1 MLFLFTTYMKTHLK
15 RFSAYY
21 LIGIGVLLM
30 ALSPYV
36 RGRFDLS
43 EDGKYTLSESSEII
57 LNSIDAPLLVQVYL
71 GGDDLPG
78 GFKRLQKETLDLLAD
93 MQSSASAK
101 MEVQVIDVYDEYP
114 TEEARASLTQQLDSL
129 GIPPTNLVHQENGKQ
144 VQQLV
149 FPGLVISKGALKT
162 GVLLLKGNKLAG
174 PEEIINQSVEGL
186 EYEIV
191 QGIQTLLPQ
200 ERKKIGFFVEY
211 SSTPAIA
218 QIDLVNSLK
227 RKYDLF
233 PVDLAASPTLD
244 GLDAICVLNPT
255 REFSESDAYKI
266 DQFIVKG
273 GKALFLV
280 DGVKIDTLENQGL
293 AISPRKTGLE
303 NILFHYGLRI
313 NANLVKDAQLSGMIP
328 LKVGNMG
335 NKPNIQLMPWP
346 SFPLLNGN
354 PKNLITKN
362 LDAVYGRFV
371 STIDTISGVA
381 LRKTPLLRTSQ
392 YTQVAKAPSLLSFSS
407 AGKDFDPAAYNAG
420 VQTAAYLVEGK
431 FESAYNNLTQDT
443 NFVASSDKESAILV
457 VGDGDVALNGVDYQS
472 QQALPLGFD
481 PFMKNTFANKDFLL
495 NAFTYLIE
503 ENSPLLARSKSI
515 QLRPL
520 DKAKIQADG
529 TFYQVINIAVPLLFA
544 TLLSLGVVFYR
555 KRKYNR

>member
-1 MLFLFTTYMKTHLK
+1 MIKHWK
-15 RFSAYY
+15 RFSAFY
-21 LIGIGVLLM
+21 LIGIGVLLI
-30 ALSPYV
+30 AISPFV

-43 EDGKYTLSESSEII
+43 EDGKYTLSESSEVI
-57 LNSIDAPLLVQVYL
+57 LESIDAPLLVQVYL

-78 GFKRLQKETLDLLAD
+78 GFKRLKKETLDLLAD
-93 MQSSASAK
+93 MKSVSSTNI
-101 MEVQVIDVYDEYP
+101 EIELIDVYDEYP
-114 TEEARASLTQQLDSL
+114 TEEARATLTRQLDSL
-129 GIPPTNLVHQENGKQ
+129 GIPPTNLVHKDNGKQ
-144 VQQLV
+144 VQQLI

-162 GVLLLKGNKLAG
+162 GVLLLKGNKLAS
-174 PEEIINQSVEGL
+174 PEEIINQSIEGL
-186 EYEIV
+186 EFEIV
-191 QGIQTLLPQ
+191 QAIQQLLPQ

-211 SSTPAIA
+211 STTPAIA
-218 QIDLVNSLK
+218 QMDLVNSLK

-244 GLDAICVLNPT
+244 GLDAICVLQPT

-303 NILFHYGLRI
+303 NILFHYGLRL
-313 NANLVKDAQLSGMIP
+313 NANLVKDAQNSGMIP

-335 NKPNIQLMPWP
+335 NKSNIQLMPWP
-346 SFPLLNGN
+346 AFPLLNGN
-354 PKNLITKN
+354 PTFLITKN
-362 LDAVYGRFV
+362 LDAIYGRFV
-371 STIDTISGVA
+371 SSIDTISGA
-381 LRKTPLLRTSQ
+381 ATRKTPLLRTSQ

-431 FESAYNNLTQDT
+431 FESAFQHLTQDT
-443 NFVASSDKESAILV
+443 SFVASGSTESAIIV
-457 VGDGDVALNGVDYQS
+457 VGDGDIALNGVDYTS
-472 QQALPLGFD
+472 QQSLPLGFD

-495 NAFTYLIE
+495 NAFAYLIDD
-503 ENSPLLARSKSI
+503 NSPLLARSKSI
-515 QLRPL
+515 TLRPL

>member
-1 MLFLFTTYMKTHLK
+1 MIKHWK
-15 RFSAYY
+15 RFSTFY
-21 LIGIGVLLM
+21 LIGIGVLLI
-30 ALSPYV
+30 AISPFV

-43 EDGKYTLSESSEII
+43 EDGKYTLSESSEVI
-57 LNSIDAPLLVQVYL
+57 LESIDTPLLVQVYL

-93 MQSSASAK
+93 MKSVSSANI
-101 MEVQVIDVYDEYP
+101 EIQVIDVYDEYP
-114 TEEARASLTQQLDSL
+114 TEEARATLTRQLDSL
-129 GIPPTNLVHQENGKQ
+129 GIPPTNLVHKDNGKQ
-144 VQQLV
+144 VQQLI

-162 GVLLLKGNKLAG
+162 GVLLLKGNKLAS
-174 PEEIINQSVEGL
+174 PEEIINQSIEGL
-186 EYEIV
+186 EFEIV
-191 QGIQTLLPQ
+191 QAIQQLLPQ

-211 SSTPAIA
+211 SATPAIA
-218 QIDLVNSLK
+218 QMDLVNSLK

-244 GLDAICVLNPT
+244 GLDAICVLQPT

-303 NILFHYGLRI
+303 NILFHYGLRL
-313 NANLVKDAQLSGMIP
+313 NANLVKDAQNSGMIP

-335 NKPNIQLMPWP
+335 NKSNIQLMPWP
-346 SFPLLNGN
+346 AFPLLNGN
-354 PKNLITKN
+354 PTFLITKN
-362 LDAVYGRFV
+362 LDAIYGRFV
-371 STIDTISGVA
+371 SSIDTISGAA
-381 LRKTPLLRTSQ
+381 LHKTPLLRSSQ

-431 FESAYNNLTQDT
+431 FESAFQHLTQDT
-443 NFVASSDKESAILV
+443 SFVASGSTESAIIV
-457 VGDGDVALNGVDYQS
+457 VGDGDIALNGVDYPS
-472 QQALPLGFD
+472 QQSLPLGFD

-495 NAFTYLIE
+495 NAFAYLIDD
-503 ENSPLLARSKSI
+503 NSPLLARSKSI
-515 QLRPL
+515 TLRPL

>member
-1 MLFLFTTYMKTHLK
+1 MIKHWK
-15 RFSAYY
+15 RFSTFY
-21 LIGIGVLLM
+21 LIGIGVLLI
-30 ALSPYV
+30 AISPFV

-43 EDGKYTLSESSEII
+43 EDGKYTLSESSEVI
-57 LNSIDAPLLVQVYL
+57 LKSIDAPLLVQVYL

-78 GFKRLQKETLDLLAD
+78 GFKRLKKETLDLLAD
-93 MQSSASAK
+93 MKSVSSTNI
-101 MEVQVIDVYDEYP
+101 EIQVIDVYDEYP
-114 TEEARASLTQQLDSL
+114 TEEVRATLTRQLDSL
-129 GIPPTNLVHQENGKQ
+129 GIPPTNLVHKDNGKQ
-144 VQQLV
+144 VQQLI

-162 GVLLLKGNKLAG
+162 GVLLLKGNKLAS
-174 PEEIINQSVEGL
+174 PEEIINQSIEGL
-186 EYEIV
+186 EFEIV
-191 QGIQTLLPQ
+191 QAIQQLLPQ

-211 SSTPAIA
+211 SATPAIA
-218 QIDLVNSLK
+218 QMDLVNSLK

-244 GLDAICVLNPT
+244 GLDAICVLQPT

-303 NILFHYGLRI
+303 NILFHYGLRL
-313 NANLVKDAQLSGMIP
+313 NANLVKDAQNSGMIP

-335 NKPNIQLMPWP
+335 NKSNIQLMPWP
-346 SFPLLNGN
+346 AFPLLNGN
-354 PKNLITKN
+354 PTFLITKN
-362 LDAVYGRFV
+362 LDAIYGRFV
-371 STIDTISGVA
+371 SSIDTISGAA
-381 LRKTPLLRTSQ
+381 LHKTPLLRSSQ

-431 FESAYNNLTQDT
+431 FESAFQHLTQDT
-443 NFVASSDKESAILV
+443 SFVASGSTESAIIV
-457 VGDGDVALNGVDYQS
+457 VGDGDIALNGVDYPS
-472 QQALPLGFD
+472 QQSLPLGFD

-495 NAFTYLIE
+495 NAFAYLIDD
-503 ENSPLLARSKSI
+503 NSPLLARSKSI
-515 QLRPL
+515 TLRPL

-544 TLLSLGVVFYR
+544 TLLSLAVVFYR
-555 KRKYNR
+555 KRKFNRKYKR

>member
-1 MLFLFTTYMKTHLK
+1 
-15 RFSAYY
+15 
-21 LIGIGVLLM
+21 
-30 ALSPYV
+30 V
-36 RGRFDLS
+36 R
-43 EDGKYTLSESSEII
+43 
-57 LNSIDAPLLVQVYL
+57 
-71 GGDDLPG
+71 
-78 GFKRLQKETLDLLAD
+78 
-93 MQSSASAK
+93 
-101 MEVQVIDVYDEYP
+101 VIDVYDAYP
-114 TEEARASLTQQLDSL
+114 TEESRAALTRQLDSL
-129 GIPPTNLVHQENGKQ
+129 GIPPTNLVHKDNGKQ
-144 VQQLV
+144 VQELV
-149 FPGLVISKGALKT
+149 FPGLVLTKGALKT
-162 GVLLLKGNKLAG
+162 GVLLLKGNKLAS

-186 EYEIV
+186 EFEIV
-191 QGIQTLLPQ
+191 QAIQTLLPQ

-218 QIDLVNSLK
+218 QIDLINSLK

-244 GLDAICVLNPT
+244 GLDAICVLQPT
-255 REFSESDAYKI
+255 KTFSESDAYKI

-280 DGVKIDTLENQGL
+280 DGVKIDTLETQGL
-293 AISPRKTGLE
+293 AISAPKTGLE

-328 LKVGNMG
+328 LKVGNLG
-335 NKPNIQLMPWP
+335 NQANIQLMPWP
-346 SFPLLNGN
+346 AFPLLNGN
-354 PKNLITKN
+354 PTNLITKN
-362 LDAVYGRFV
+362 LDAIYGRFV
-371 STIDTISGVA
+371 SSIDTISGVR
-381 LRKTPLLRTSQ
+381 LRKTPLLRTSP

-407 AGKDFDPAAYNAG
+407 AGKDFDPEAYKAG
-420 VQTAAYLVEGK
+420 VQTAAYLVEGT
-431 FESAYNNLTQDT
+431 FETAFPYVTEDT
-443 NFVASSDKESAILV
+443 NYVAKGTAESAIIV
-457 VGDGDVALNGVDYQS
+457 VSDGDVAVNGVDYKL
-472 QQALPLGFD
+472 QQAMPLGFD

-495 NAFTYLIE
+495 NSFSYLLD

>member
-1 MLFLFTTYMKTHLK
+1 MIKHWK
-15 RFSAYY
+15 RFSTFY
-21 LIGIGVLLM
+21 LIGIGVLLI
-30 ALSPYV
+30 AISPFV

-43 EDGKYTLSESSEII
+43 EDGKYTLSESSEVI
-57 LNSIDAPLLVQVYL
+57 LESIDTPLLVQVYL

-78 GFKRLQKETLDLLAD
+78 GFKRLKKETLDLLAD
-93 MQSSASAK
+93 MKSVSSTNIEI
-101 MEVQVIDVYDEYP
+101 EVTDVYDEYP
-114 TEEARASLTQQLDSL
+114 TEEARATLTRQLDSL
-129 GIPPTNLVHQENGKQ
+129 GIPPTNLVHKDNGKQ
-144 VQQLV
+144 VQQLI

-162 GVLLLKGNKLAG
+162 GVLLLKGNKLAS
-174 PEEIINQSVEGL
+174 PEEIINQSIEGL
-186 EYEIV
+186 EFEIV
-191 QGIQTLLPQ
+191 QGIQQLLPQ

-211 SSTPAIA
+211 SATPAIA
-218 QIDLVNSLK
+218 QMDLVNSLK

-244 GLDAICVLNPT
+244 GLDAICVLQPT

-280 DGVKIDTLENQGL
+280 EGVKIDTLENQGL

-303 NILFHYGLRI
+303 NILFHYGLRL
-313 NANLVKDAQLSGMIP
+313 NANLVKDAQNSVMIP

-335 NKPNIQLMPWP
+335 NKSNIQLMPWP
-346 SFPLLNGN
+346 AFPLLNGN
-354 PKNLITKN
+354 PTFLITKN
-362 LDAVYGRFV
+362 LDAIYGRFV
-371 STIDTISGVA
+371 SSIDTISGA
-381 LRKTPLLRTSQ
+381 ATRKTPLLRTSQ

-431 FESAYNNLTQDT
+431 FESAFQHLTQDT
-443 NFVASSDKESAILV
+443 SFVASGSTESAIIV
-457 VGDGDVALNGVDYQS
+457 VGDGDIALNGVDYPS
-472 QQALPLGFD
+472 QQSLPLGFD

-495 NAFTYLIE
+495 NAFAYLIDD
-503 ENSPLLARSKSI
+503 NSPLLARSKSI
-515 QLRPL
+515 TLRPL

>member
-1 MLFLFTTYMKTHLK
+1 
-15 RFSAYY
+15 
-21 LIGIGVLLM
+21 
-30 ALSPYV
+30 
-36 RGRFDLS
+36 
-43 EDGKYTLSESSEII
+43 
-57 LNSIDAPLLVQVYL
+57 
-71 GGDDLPG
+71 
-78 GFKRLQKETLDLLAD
+78 
-93 MQSSASAK
+93 
-101 MEVQVIDVYDEYP
+101 VQVIDVYDEYP
-114 TEEARASLTQQLDSL
+114 TDEARAALTRELDSL
-129 GIPPTNLVHQENGKQ
+129 GIPPTNLVHKDNGKQ

-162 GVLLLKGNKLAG
+162 GVLLLKGNKLAS
-174 PEEIINQSVEGL
+174 PEEIINQSIEGL
-186 EYEIV
+186 EFEIV
-191 QGIQTLLPQ
+191 QAIQTLLPQ

-244 GLDAICVLNPT
+244 GLDAICVLQPT

-273 GKALFLV
+273 GKAVFLV
-280 DGVKIDTLENQGL
+280 DGVKIDTLESQGL

-346 SFPLLNGN
+346 AFPLLNGN
-354 PKNLITKN
+354 PSFLITKN
-362 LDAVYGRFV
+362 LDAIYGRFV
-371 STIDTISGVA
+371 STLDTISGVP
-381 LRKTPLLRTSQ
+381 LRKTALLRTSQ
-392 YTQVAKAPSLLSFSS
+392 YTQLSKAPSLISFSS

-420 VQTAAYLVEGK
+420 MQTTAYLVEGT
-431 FESAYNNLTQDT
+431 FESAFQHLTQDT
-443 NFVASSDKESAILV
+443 SFVAKGKKESAIVV
-457 VGDGDVALNGVDYQS
+457 VGDGDVAVNGVDYQT

-495 NAFTYLIE
+495 NTFSYLIDD
-503 ENSPLLARSKSI
+503 NSPLLARSKSI

>member
-1 MLFLFTTYMKTHLK
+1 MIKHWK
-15 RFSAYY
+15 RFSTFY
-21 LIGIGVLLM
+21 LIGIGVLLI
-30 ALSPYV
+30 AISPFV

-43 EDGKYTLSESSEII
+43 EDGKYTLSESSEVI
-57 LNSIDAPLLVQVYL
+57 LESIDAPLLVQVYL

-78 GFKRLQKETLDLLAD
+78 GFKRLKKETLDLLAD
-93 MQSSASAK
+93 MKSVSSTNI
-101 MEVQVIDVYDEYP
+101 EIEVIDVYDEYP
-114 TEEARASLTQQLDSL
+114 TEEARATLTRQLDSL
-129 GIPPTNLVHQENGKQ
+129 GIPPTNLVHKDNGKQ
-144 VQQLV
+144 VQQLI

-162 GVLLLKGNKLAG
+162 GVLLLKGNKLAS
-174 PEEIINQSVEGL
+174 PEEIINQSIEGL
-186 EYEIV
+186 EFEIV
-191 QGIQTLLPQ
+191 QAIQQLLPQ

-211 SSTPAIA
+211 SATPAIA
-218 QIDLVNSLK
+218 QMDLVNSLK

-244 GLDAICVLNPT
+244 GLDAICVLQPT

-303 NILFHYGLRI
+303 NILFHYGLRL
-313 NANLVKDAQLSGMIP
+313 NANLVKDAQNSGMIP

-335 NKPNIQLMPWP
+335 NKSNIQLMPWP
-346 SFPLLNGN
+346 AFPLLNGN
-354 PKNLITKN
+354 PTFLITKN
-362 LDAVYGRFV
+362 LDAIYGRFV
-371 STIDTISGVA
+371 SSIDTISGAA
-381 LRKTPLLRTSQ
+381 LHKTPLLRSSQ

-431 FESAYNNLTQDT
+431 FESAFQHLTQDT
-443 NFVASSDKESAILV
+443 SFVASGSTESAIIV
-457 VGDGDVALNGVDYQS
+457 VGDGDIALNGVDYPS
-472 QQALPLGFD
+472 QQSLPLGFD

-495 NAFTYLIE
+495 NAFAYLIDD
-503 ENSPLLARSKSI
+503 NSPLLARSKSI
-515 QLRPL
+515 TLRPL

>member
-1 MLFLFTTYMKTHLK
+1 MKTHWE

-21 LIGIGVLLM
+21 LIGIGILLI
-30 ALSPYV
+30 AVSPFV

-43 EDGKYTLSESSEII
+43 EDGKYTMSESSEVI
-57 LNSIDAPLLVQVYL
+57 LNSIDSPLLIQLYL

-93 MQSSASAK
+93 IKSVSAANID
-101 MEVQVIDVYDEYP
+101 VQVIDVYDEYP
-114 TEEARASLTQQLDSL
+114 TDEARAALTRELDSL
-129 GIPPTNLVHQENGKQ
+129 GIPPTNLVHKDNGKQ

-162 GVLLLKGNKLAG
+162 GVLLLKGNKLAS
-174 PEEIINQSVEGL
+174 PEEIINQSIEGL
-186 EYEIV
+186 EFEIV
-191 QGIQTLLPQ
+191 QAIQTLLPQ
-200 ERKKIGFFVEY
+200 DRKKIGFFVEY

-244 GLDAICVLNPT
+244 GLDAICVLQPT

-273 GKALFLV
+273 GKAVFLV
-280 DGVKIDTLENQGL
+280 DGVKIDTLESQGL

-346 SFPLLNGN
+346 AFPLLNGN
-354 PKNLITKN
+354 PSFLITKN

-371 STIDTISGVA
+371 STLDTISGVP
-381 LRKTPLLRTSQ
+381 LRKTALLRTSQ
-392 YTQVAKAPSLLSFSS
+392 YTQLSKAPALLSFSS
-407 AGKDFDPAAYNAG
+407 PGKDFDPAAYNAG
-420 VQTAAYLVEGK
+420 MQTTAYLVEGK
-431 FESAYNNLTQDT
+431 FTSAFTHIREDS
-443 NFVASSDKESAILV
+443 NFVASSSNESAIVV
-457 VGDGDVALNGVDYQS
+457 VGDGDVAVNGLDYQT

-495 NAFTYLIE
+495 NTFSYLIDDH
-503 ENSPLLARSKSI
+503 SPLLARSKSI

-520 DKAKIQADG
+520 DKAKIQANG
-529 TFYQVINIAVPLLFA
+529 TFFQVINIAVPLLFA
-544 TLLSLGVVFYR
+544 TLLSLAVVFYR

>member
-1 MLFLFTTYMKTHLK
+1 MIKHWK
-15 RFSAYY
+15 RFSAFY
-21 LIGIGVLLM
+21 LIGIGVLLI
-30 ALSPYV
+30 AISPFV

-43 EDGKYTLSESSEII
+43 EDGKYTLSESSEVI
-57 LNSIDAPLLVQVYL
+57 LESIDTPLLVQVYL

-78 GFKRLQKETLDLLAD
+78 GFKRLKKETLDLLAD
-93 MQSSASAK
+93 MKSVSSTNIEI
-101 MEVQVIDVYDEYP
+101 EVTDVYDEYP
-114 TEEARASLTQQLDSL
+114 TEEARATLTRQLDSL
-129 GIPPTNLVHQENGKQ
+129 GIPPTNLVHKDNGKQ
-144 VQQLV
+144 VQQLI

-162 GVLLLKGNKLAG
+162 GVLLLKGNKLAS
-174 PEEIINQSVEGL
+174 PEEIINQSIEGL
-186 EYEIV
+186 EFEIV
-191 QGIQTLLPQ
+191 QAIQQLLPQ

-211 SSTPAIA
+211 SATPAIA
-218 QIDLVNSLK
+218 QMDLVNSLK

-244 GLDAICVLNPT
+244 GLDAICVLQPT

-303 NILFHYGLRI
+303 NILFHYGLRL
-313 NANLVKDAQLSGMIP
+313 NANLVKDAQNSGMIP

-335 NKPNIQLMPWP
+335 NKSNIQLMPWP
-346 SFPLLNGN
+346 AFPLLNGN
-354 PKNLITKN
+354 PTFLITKN
-362 LDAVYGRFV
+362 LDAIYGRFV
-371 STIDTISGVA
+371 SSIDTISGA
-381 LRKTPLLRTSQ
+381 ATRKTPLLRTSQ

-431 FESAYNNLTQDT
+431 FESAFQHLTQDT
-443 NFVASSDKESAILV
+443 SFVASGSTESAIIV
-457 VGDGDVALNGVDYQS
+457 VGDGDIALNGVDYPS
-472 QQALPLGFD
+472 QQSLPLGFD

-495 NAFTYLIE
+495 NAFAYLIDD
-503 ENSPLLARSKSI
+503 NSPLLARSKSI
-515 QLRPL
+515 TLRPL

-529 TFYQVINIAVPLLFA
+529 TFYQVINIAVPLLLA

>member
-1 MLFLFTTYMKTHLK
+1 MIKHWK
-15 RFSAYY
+15 RFSAFY
-21 LIGIGVLLM
+21 LIGIGVLLI
-30 ALSPYV
+30 AISPFV

-43 EDGKYTLSESSEII
+43 EDGKYTLSESSEVI
-57 LNSIDAPLLVQVYL
+57 LKSIDAPLLVQVYL

-78 GFKRLQKETLDLLAD
+78 GFKRLKKETLDLLAD
-93 MQSSASAK
+93 MKSVSSTNI
-101 MEVQVIDVYDEYP
+101 EIQVIDVYDEYP
-114 TEEARASLTQQLDSL
+114 TEEARATLTRQLDSL
-129 GIPPTNLVHQENGKQ
+129 GIPPTNLVHKDNGKQ
-144 VQQLV
+144 VQQLI

-162 GVLLLKGNKLAG
+162 GVLLLKGNKLAS
-174 PEEIINQSVEGL
+174 PEEIINQSIEGL
-186 EYEIV
+186 EFEIV
-191 QGIQTLLPQ
+191 QAIQQLLPQ

-211 SSTPAIA
+211 SATPAIA
-218 QIDLVNSLK
+218 QMDLVNSLK

-244 GLDAICVLNPT
+244 GLDAICVLQPT

-303 NILFHYGLRI
+303 NILFHYGLRL
-313 NANLVKDAQLSGMIP
+313 NANLVKDAQNSGMIP

-335 NKPNIQLMPWP
+335 NKSNIQLMPWP
-346 SFPLLNGN
+346 AFPLLNGN
-354 PKNLITKN
+354 PTFLITKN
-362 LDAVYGRFV
+362 LDAIYGRFV
-371 STIDTISGVA
+371 SSIDTISGAA
-381 LRKTPLLRTSQ
+381 LHKTPLLRSSQ

-431 FESAYNNLTQDT
+431 FESAFQHLTQDT
-443 NFVASSDKESAILV
+443 SFVASGSTESAIIV
-457 VGDGDVALNGVDYQS
+457 VGDGDIALNGVDYPS
-472 QQALPLGFD
+472 QQSLPLGFD

-495 NAFTYLIE
+495 NAFAYLIDD
-503 ENSPLLARSKSI
+503 NSPLLARSKSI
-515 QLRPL
+515 TLRPL

>member
-1 MLFLFTTYMKTHLK
+1 MLFLFNRIMKHWK

-21 LIGIGVLLM
+21 FIGIGLVLI
-30 ALSPYV
+30 AISPYV

-43 EDGKYTLSESSEII
+43 EDGKYTLSESSELI
-57 LNSIDAPLLVQVYL
+57 LNSIDAPITVDVYL

-78 GFKRLQKETLDLLAD
+78 GFKRLKKETLDLLAD
-93 MQSSASAK
+93 MEMQSGRQL
-101 MEVQVIDVYDEYP
+101 EVRVIDVYDAYP
-114 TEEARASLTQQLDSL
+114 TEESRAALTRQLDSL
-129 GIPPTNLVHQENGKQ
+129 GIPPTNLVHKDNGKQ
-144 VQQLV
+144 VQELV
-149 FPGLVISKGALKT
+149 FPGLVLTKGALKT
-162 GVLLLKGNKLAG
+162 GVLLLKGNKLAS

-186 EYEIV
+186 EFEIV
-191 QGIQTLLPQ
+191 QAIQTLLPQ

-218 QIDLVNSLK
+218 QIDLINSLK

-244 GLDAICVLNPT
+244 GLDAICVLQPT
-255 REFSESDAYKI
+255 KTFSESDAYKI

-280 DGVKIDTLENQGL
+280 DGVKIDTLETQGL
-293 AISPRKTGLE
+293 AISAPKTGLE

-328 LKVGNMG
+328 LKVGNLG
-335 NKPNIQLMPWP
+335 NQANIQLMPWP
-346 SFPLLNGN
+346 AFPLLNGN
-354 PKNLITKN
+354 PTNLITKN
-362 LDAVYGRFV
+362 LDAIYGRFV
-371 STIDTISGVA
+371 SSIDTISGVR
-381 LRKTPLLRTSQ
+381 LRKTPLLRTSP

-407 AGKDFDPAAYNAG
+407 AGKDFDPEAYKAG
-420 VQTAAYLVEGK
+420 VQTAAYLVEGT
-431 FESAYNNLTQDT
+431 FETAFPYVTEDT
-443 NFVASSDKESAILV
+443 NFVAKGTAESAIIV
-457 VGDGDVALNGVDYQS
+457 VSDGDVAVNGVDYKL
-472 QQALPLGFD
+472 QQAMPLGFD

-495 NAFTYLIE
+495 NSFSYLLD

-544 TLLSLGVVFYR
+544 TLISLAVVFYR
-555 KRKYNR
+555 KRKFNR

>member
-1 MLFLFTTYMKTHLK
+1 MIKHWK
-15 RFSAYY
+15 RFSAFY
-21 LIGIGVLLM
+21 LIGIGVLLI
-30 ALSPYV
+30 AISPFV

-43 EDGKYTLSESSEII
+43 EDGKYTLSESSEVI
-57 LNSIDAPLLVQVYL
+57 LESIDAPVLVQVYL

-78 GFKRLQKETLDLLAD
+78 GFKRLKKETLDLLAD
-93 MQSSASAK
+93 MKSVSSANI
-101 MEVQVIDVYDEYP
+101 EIEVIDVYDEYP
-114 TEEARASLTQQLDSL
+114 TEEARANLTRQLDSL
-129 GIPPTNLVHQENGKQ
+129 GIPPTNLVHKDNGKQ
-144 VQQLV
+144 VQQLI

-162 GVLLLKGNKLAG
+162 GVLLLKGNKLAS
-174 PEEIINQSVEGL
+174 PEEIINQSIEGL
-186 EYEIV
+186 EFEIV
-191 QGIQTLLPQ
+191 QAIQQLLPQ

-211 SSTPAIA
+211 SATPAIA
-218 QIDLVNSLK
+218 QMDLVNSLK

-244 GLDAICVLNPT
+244 GLDAICVLQPT

-303 NILFHYGLRI
+303 NILFHYGLRL
-313 NANLVKDAQLSGMIP
+313 NANLVKDAQNSGMIP

-335 NKPNIQLMPWP
+335 NKSNIQLMPWP
-346 SFPLLNGN
+346 AFPLLNGN
-354 PKNLITKN
+354 PTFLITKN
-362 LDAVYGRFV
+362 LDAIYGRFV
-371 STIDTISGVA
+371 SSIDTISGAA
-381 LRKTPLLRTSQ
+381 LHKTPLLRTSQ

-407 AGKDFDPAAYNAG
+407 AGKDFDPAAYTAG

-431 FESAYNNLTQDT
+431 FESAFQHLTQDT
-443 NFVASSDKESAILV
+443 SFVASGSTESAIIV
-457 VGDGDVALNGVDYQS
+457 VGDGDIALNGVDYPS
-472 QQALPLGFD
+472 QQSLPLGFD

-495 NAFTYLIE
+495 NAFAYLIDD
-503 ENSPLLARSKSI
+503 NSPLLARSKSI
-515 QLRPL
+515 TLRPL

>member
-1 MLFLFTTYMKTHLK
+1 MIKHWK
-15 RFSAYY
+15 RFSTFY
-21 LIGIGVLLM
+21 LIGIGVLLI
-30 ALSPYV
+30 AISPFV

-43 EDGKYTLSESSEII
+43 EDGKYTLSESSEVI
-57 LNSIDAPLLVQVYL
+57 LESIDAPLLVQVYL

-78 GFKRLQKETLDLLAD
+78 GFKRLKKETLDLLAD
-93 MQSSASAK
+93 MKSVSSTNI
-101 MEVQVIDVYDEYP
+101 EIEVIDVYDEYP
-114 TEEARASLTQQLDSL
+114 TEEARATLTRQLDSL
-129 GIPPTNLVHQENGKQ
+129 GIPPTNLVHKDNGKQ
-144 VQQLV
+144 VQQLI

-162 GVLLLKGNKLAG
+162 GVLLLRGNKLAS
-174 PEEIINQSVEGL
+174 PEEIINQSIEGL
-186 EYEIV
+186 EFEIV
-191 QGIQTLLPQ
+191 QAIQQLLPQ

-211 SSTPAIA
+211 SATPAIA
-218 QIDLVNSLK
+218 QMDLVNSLK

-244 GLDAICVLNPT
+244 GLDAICVLQPT

-303 NILFHYGLRI
+303 NILFHYGLRL
-313 NANLVKDAQLSGMIP
+313 NANLVKDAQNSGMIP

-346 SFPLLNGN
+346 AFPLLNGN
-354 PKNLITKN
+354 PTFLITKN
-362 LDAVYGRFV
+362 LDAIYGRFV
-371 STIDTISGVA
+371 SSIDTISGAA
-381 LRKTPLLRTSQ
+381 LHKTPLLRSSQ

-431 FESAYNNLTQDT
+431 FESAFQHLTQDT
-443 NFVASSDKESAILV
+443 SFVASGSTESAIIV
-457 VGDGDVALNGVDYQS
+457 VGDGDIALNGVDYPS
-472 QQALPLGFD
+472 QQSLPLGFD

-495 NAFTYLIE
+495 NAFAYLIDD
-503 ENSPLLARSKSI
+503 NSPLLARSKSI
-515 QLRPL
+515 TLRPL

>member
-1 MLFLFTTYMKTHLK
+1 MIKHWK
-15 RFSAYY
+15 RFSTFY
-21 LIGIGVLLM
+21 LIGIGVLLI
-30 ALSPYV
+30 AISPFV

-43 EDGKYTLSESSEII
+43 EDGKYTLSESSEVI
-57 LNSIDAPLLVQVYL
+57 LKSIDAPLLVQVYL

-78 GFKRLQKETLDLLAD
+78 GFKRLKKETLDLLAD
-93 MQSSASAK
+93 MKSVSSTNIEI
-101 MEVQVIDVYDEYP
+101 EVTDVYDEYP
-114 TEEARASLTQQLDSL
+114 TEEARATLTRQLDSL
-129 GIPPTNLVHQENGKQ
+129 GIPPTNLVHKDNGKQ
-144 VQQLV
+144 VQQLI

-162 GVLLLKGNKLAG
+162 GVLLLKGNKLAS
-174 PEEIINQSVEGL
+174 PEEIINQSIEGL
-186 EYEIV
+186 EFEIV
-191 QGIQTLLPQ
+191 QAIQQLLPQ

-211 SSTPAIA
+211 SATPAIA
-218 QIDLVNSLK
+218 QMDLVNSLK

-244 GLDAICVLNPT
+244 GLDAICVLQPT

-293 AISPRKTGLE
+293 TISPRKTGLE
-303 NILFHYGLRI
+303 NILFHYGLRL
-313 NANLVKDAQLSGMIP
+313 NANLVKDAQNSGMIP

-335 NKPNIQLMPWP
+335 NKSNIQLMPWP
-346 SFPLLNGN
+346 AFPLLNGN
-354 PKNLITKN
+354 PTFLITKN
-362 LDAVYGRFV
+362 LDAIYGRFV
-371 STIDTISGVA
+371 SSIDTISGAA
-381 LRKTPLLRTSQ
+381 LHKTPLLRSSQ

-431 FESAYNNLTQDT
+431 FESAFQHLTQDT
-443 NFVASSDKESAILV
+443 SFVASGSTESAIIV
-457 VGDGDVALNGVDYQS
+457 VGDGDIALNGVDYPS
-472 QQALPLGFD
+472 QQSLPLGFD

-495 NAFTYLIE
+495 NAFAYLIDD
-503 ENSPLLARSKSI
+503 NSPLLARSKSI
-515 QLRPL
+515 TLRPL

-529 TFYQVINIAVPLLFA
+529 TFYQVINIAVPLLLA

>member
-1 MLFLFTTYMKTHLK
+1 MIKQLK
-15 RFSAYY
+15 HFGAYY
-21 LIGIGVLLM
+21 LIAIGVLLI
-30 ALSPYV
+30 AISPYV

-43 EDGKYTLSESSEII
+43 EDGKYTLSESSEVI
-57 LNSIDAPLLVQVYL
+57 LESIDAPLLIQVYL

-93 MQSSASAK
+93 IKEISAAK
-101 MEVQVIDVYDEYP
+101 IDIQVIDVYDEYP
-114 TEEARASLTQQLDSL
+114 TDEARATLTRQLDSL
-129 GIPPTNLVHQENGKQ
+129 GIPPTNLVHKDNGKQ

-186 EYEIV
+186 EFEIV
-191 QGIQTLLPQ
+191 QAIQQLLPQ

-218 QIDLVNSLK
+218 QIDLINSLK
-227 RKYDLF
+227 HKYDLF

-244 GLDAICVLNPT
+244 GLDAICVLQPN

-273 GKALFLV
+273 GKALFLI

-303 NILFHYGLRI
+303 NVLFHYGIRI
-313 NANLVKDAQLSGMIP
+313 NSNLVKDAQLSGMIP

-346 SFPLLNGN
+346 AFPLLNGN
-354 PKNLITKN
+354 PNFLITKN
-362 LDAVYGRFV
+362 LDAVYGHFV
-371 STIDTISGVA
+371 STLDTISGVS

-392 YTQVAKAPSLLSFSS
+392 YTQLSKAPSLLSFSS

-420 VQTAAYLVEGK
+420 IQTVAYLVEGS
-431 FESAYNNLTQDT
+431 FETAFPYVTEDS
-443 NFVASSDKESAILV
+443 NFVAKGKTESAIMV
-457 VGDGDVALNGVDYQS
+457 VGDGDIAINGIDYQS
-472 QQALPLGFD
+472 NQALPLGFD
-481 PFMKNTFANKDFLL
+481 PFLKNTFANKDFLL
-495 NAFTYLIE
+495 NTFSYLIDD
-503 ENSPLLARSKSI
+503 NSPLLARSKSI
-515 QLRPL
+515 KLRPL

>member
-1 MLFLFTTYMKTHLK
+1 MIKHWK
-15 RFSAYY
+15 RFSTFY
-21 LIGIGVLLM
+21 LIGIGVLLI
-30 ALSPYV
+30 AISPFV

-43 EDGKYTLSESSEII
+43 EDGKYTLSESSEVI
-57 LNSIDAPLLVQVYL
+57 LKSIDAPLLVQVYL

-78 GFKRLQKETLDLLAD
+78 GFKRLKKETLDLLAD
-93 MQSSASAK
+93 MKSVSSTNI
-101 MEVQVIDVYDEYP
+101 EIEVIDVYDEYP
-114 TEEARASLTQQLDSL
+114 TEEARATLTRQLDSL
-129 GIPPTNLVHQENGKQ
+129 GIPPTNLVHKDNGKQ
-144 VQQLV
+144 VQQLI

-162 GVLLLKGNKLAG
+162 GVLLLKGNKLAS
-174 PEEIINQSVEGL
+174 PEEIINQSIEGL
-186 EYEIV
+186 EFEIV
-191 QGIQTLLPQ
+191 QGIQQLLPQ

-211 SSTPAIA
+211 SATPAIA
-218 QIDLVNSLK
+218 QMDLVNSLK

-244 GLDAICVLNPT
+244 GLDAICVLQPT

-303 NILFHYGLRI
+303 NILFHYGLRL
-313 NANLVKDAQLSGMIP
+313 NANLVKDAQNSGMIP

-335 NKPNIQLMPWP
+335 NKSNIQLMPWP
-346 SFPLLNGN
+346 AFPLLNGN
-354 PKNLITKN
+354 PTFLITKN
-362 LDAVYGRFV
+362 LDAIYGRFV
-371 STIDTISGVA
+371 SSIDTISGAA
-381 LRKTPLLRTSQ
+381 LHKTPLLRSSQ

-431 FESAYNNLTQDT
+431 FESAFQHLTQDT
-443 NFVASSDKESAILV
+443 SFVASGSTESAIIV
-457 VGDGDVALNGVDYQS
+457 VGDGDIALNGVDYPS
-472 QQALPLGFD
+472 QQSLPLGFD

-495 NAFTYLIE
+495 NAFAYLIDD
-503 ENSPLLARSKSI
+503 NSPLLARSKSI
-515 QLRPL
+515 TLRPL

>member
-1 MLFLFTTYMKTHLK
+1 MIKHWK

-21 LIGIGVLLM
+21 LIGIGVLLI
-30 ALSPYV
+30 AISPFV

-43 EDGKYTLSESSEII
+43 EDGKYTLSESSEVI
-57 LNSIDAPLLVQVYL
+57 LESIDTPLLVQVYL

-78 GFKRLQKETLDLLAD
+78 GFKRLKKETLDLLAD
-93 MQSSASAK
+93 MKSVSSTNI
-101 MEVQVIDVYDEYP
+101 EIEVIDVYDEYP
-114 TEEARASLTQQLDSL
+114 TEEARATLTRQLDSL
-129 GIPPTNLVHQENGKQ
+129 GIPPTNLVHKDNGKQ
-144 VQQLV
+144 VQQLI

-162 GVLLLKGNKLAG
+162 GVLLLKGNKLAS
-174 PEEIINQSVEGL
+174 PEEIINQSIEGL
-186 EYEIV
+186 EFEIV
-191 QGIQTLLPQ
+191 QAIQQLLPQ

-211 SSTPAIA
+211 SATPAIA
-218 QIDLVNSLK
+218 QMDLVNSLK

-244 GLDAICVLNPT
+244 GLDAICVLQPT

-303 NILFHYGLRI
+303 NILFHYGLRL
-313 NANLVKDAQLSGMIP
+313 NANLVKDAQNSGMIP

-335 NKPNIQLMPWP
+335 NKSNIQLMPWP
-346 SFPLLNGN
+346 AFPLLNGN
-354 PKNLITKN
+354 PTFLITKN
-362 LDAVYGRFV
+362 LDAIYVRFV
-371 STIDTISGVA
+371 SSIDTISGA
-381 LRKTPLLRTSQ
+381 ATRKTPLLRTSQ

-431 FESAYNNLTQDT
+431 FESAFQHLTQDT
-443 NFVASSDKESAILV
+443 SFVASGSTESAIIV
-457 VGDGDVALNGVDYQS
+457 VGDGDIALNGVDYPS
-472 QQALPLGFD
+472 QQSLPLGFD

-495 NAFTYLIE
+495 NAFAYLIDD
-503 ENSPLLARSKSI
+503 NSPLLARSKSI
-515 QLRPL
+515 TLRPL

>member
-1 MLFLFTTYMKTHLK
+1 MIKHWK
-15 RFSAYY
+15 RFSTFY
-21 LIGIGVLLM
+21 LIGIGVLLI
-30 ALSPYV
+30 AISPFV

-43 EDGKYTLSESSEII
+43 EDGKYTLSESSEVI
-57 LNSIDAPLLVQVYL
+57 LKSIDAPLLVQVYL

-78 GFKRLQKETLDLLAD
+78 GFKRLKKETLDLLAD
-93 MQSSASAK
+93 MKSVSSTNI
-101 MEVQVIDVYDEYP
+101 EIQVIDVYDEYP
-114 TEEARASLTQQLDSL
+114 TEEARATLTRQLDSL
-129 GIPPTNLVHQENGKQ
+129 GIPPTNLVHKDNGKQ
-144 VQQLV
+144 VQQLI

-162 GVLLLKGNKLAG
+162 GVLLLKGNKLAS
-174 PEEIINQSVEGL
+174 PEEIINQSIEGL
-186 EYEIV
+186 EFEIV
-191 QGIQTLLPQ
+191 QAIQQLLPQ

-211 SSTPAIA
+211 SATPAIA
-218 QIDLVNSLK
+218 QMDLVNSLK

-244 GLDAICVLNPT
+244 GLDAICVLQPT

-303 NILFHYGLRI
+303 NILFHYGLRL
-313 NANLVKDAQLSGMIP
+313 NANLVKDAQNSGMIP

-335 NKPNIQLMPWP
+335 NKSNIQLMPWP
-346 SFPLLNGN
+346 AFPLLNGN
-354 PKNLITKN
+354 PTFLITKN
-362 LDAVYGRFV
+362 LDAIYGRFV
-371 STIDTISGVA
+371 SSIDTISGAA
-381 LRKTPLLRTSQ
+381 LHKTPLLRSSQ

-431 FESAYNNLTQDT
+431 FESAFQHLTQDT
-443 NFVASSDKESAILV
+443 SFVASGSTESAIIV
-457 VGDGDVALNGVDYQS
+457 VGDGDIALNGVDYPS
-472 QQALPLGFD
+472 QQSLPLGFD

-495 NAFTYLIE
+495 NAFAYLIDD
-503 ENSPLLARSKSI
+503 NSPLLARSKSI
-515 QLRPL
+515 TLRPL

-529 TFYQVINIAVPLLFA
+529 TFYQVINIAVPLLLA

>member
-1 MLFLFTTYMKTHLK
+1 MKKHLK

-21 LIGIGVLLM
+21 LIGIGLVLM
-30 ALSPYV
+30 AISPYV

-43 EDGKYTLSESSEII
+43 EDGKFTLSESSEAI
-57 LNSIDAPLLVQVYL
+57 LQSLDAPITVQVYL

-78 GFKRLQKETLDLLAD
+78 GFKRLEKETLDLLAD
-93 MQSSASAK
+93 MQSSASEK
-101 MEVQVIDVYDEYP
+101 IDVQVIDVYETYP
-114 TEEARASLTQQLDSL
+114 TEEARAALTRQLDSL
-129 GIPPTNLVHQENGKQ
+129 GIPPTNLVHKDNGKQ
-144 VQQLV
+144 VQQLI
-149 FPGLVISKGALKT
+149 FPGLVLSKGALKT
-162 GVLLLKGNKLAG
+162 GVLLLKGNKLAS
-174 PEEIINQSVEGL
+174 PEEIINQSIEGL
-186 EYEIV
+186 EFEIV
-191 QGIQTLLPQ
+191 QAIQTLLPQ

-211 SSTPAIA
+211 SSTPAMA
-218 QIDLVNSLK
+218 QMDLINSLK

-244 GLDAICVLNPT
+244 GLDAICVLQPT
-255 REFSESDAYKI
+255 REFSEKDAYKI

-280 DGVKIDTLENQGL
+280 DGVKIDTLESQGL

-303 NILFHYGLRI
+303 NIFFQYGLRI
-313 NANLVKDAQLSGMIP
+313 NANLIKDAQLSGMIP
-328 LKVGNMG
+328 LNVGNLG

-354 PKNLITKN
+354 PSNLITKN
-362 LDAVYGRFV
+362 LDAIYGHFV
-371 STIDTISGVA
+371 SSMDTISGVR

-392 YTQVAKAPSLLSFSS
+392 YTQVAKAPALLSFSS

-420 VQTAAYLVEGK
+420 VQTAAYLVEGT
-431 FESAYNNLTQDT
+431 FETAFPYVTEDT
-443 NFVASSDKESAILV
+443 NFVAKGTAESAIIV
-457 VGDGDVALNGVDYQS
+457 VADGDVAVNGVDYTL
-472 QQALPLGFD
+472 QQAMPLGFD

-495 NAFTYLIE
+495 NSFSYLLD

>member
-1 MLFLFTTYMKTHLK
+1 MKSLK
-15 RFSAYY
+15 RFGAYY
-21 LIGIGVLLM
+21 ILGIGLLLV
-30 ALSPYV
+30 AISPFV

-43 EDGKYTLSESSEII
+43 EEGKFTLSESSEVI
-57 LNSIDAPLLVQVYL
+57 LNSIDAPITVEVYL

-78 GFKRLQKETLDLLAD
+78 GFKHLKKETLDLLSD
-93 MQSSASAK
+93 MQASSSAK
-101 MEVQVIDVYDEYP
+101 IDVQLIDVYDEYP
-114 TEEARASLTQQLDSL
+114 SEEARAQLTRQLDSL
-129 GIPPTNLVHQENGKQ
+129 GIPPTNLVHKDNGKQ

-162 GVLLLKGNKLAG
+162 GVLLLKGNKLAS
-174 PEEIINQSVEGL
+174 PEQIINQSIEGL
-186 EYEIV
+186 EFEIV
-191 QGIQTLLPQ
+191 QAIQSLLPQ

-218 QIDLVNSLK
+218 QIDLINSLK

-244 GLDAICVLNPT
+244 GLDAICVLQPT

-293 AISPRKTGLE
+293 AISPRKSGLE

-371 STIDTISGVA
+371 SSIDTISGVST
-381 LRKTPLLRTSQ
+381 RKTPLLRTSP

-431 FESAYNNLTQDT
+431 FETAFPYVTEDT
-443 NFVASSDKESAILV
+443 NFVAKGTEESAIIV
-457 VGDGDVALNGVDYQS
+457 VGDGDMAVNGVDYKS

-481 PFMKNTFANKDFLL
+481 PFLKNTFANKDFLL
-495 NAFTYLIE
+495 NAFSYLID

-544 TLLSLGVVFYR
+544 TLISLAVVFYR

>member
-1 MLFLFTTYMKTHLK
+1 MAKHWK

-21 LIGIGVLLM
+21 LIGIGILLI
-30 ALSPYV
+30 AVSPYV

-43 EDGKYTLSESSEII
+43 EDGKYTLSESSEIV
-57 LNSIDAPLLVQVYL
+57 LNSIDSPILVQVYL

-78 GFKRLQKETLDLLAD
+78 GFKRLKKETLDLLAD
-93 MQSSASAK
+93 IKSVSSADI
-101 MEVQVIDVYDEYP
+101 EVQLIDVYDEYP
-114 TEEARASLTQQLDSL
+114 TEEARATLTRQLDSL
-129 GIPPTNLVHQENGKQ
+129 GIPPTNLVHKENGKQ

-162 GVLLLKGNKLAG
+162 GVLLLKGNKLAS
-174 PEEIINQSVEGL
+174 PDQIINQSIEGL
-186 EYEIV
+186 EYEII

-211 SSTPAIA
+211 SSTSAIA
-218 QIDLVNSLK
+218 QIDLINALK

-255 REFSESDAYKI
+255 REFSESDAYKM

-280 DGVKIDTLENQGL
+280 EGVKIDTLENQGL

-328 LKVGNMG
+328 MKVGNMG

-346 SFPLLNGN
+346 AFPLLNGN
-354 PKNLITKN
+354 PTNLITKN
-362 LDAVYGRFV
+362 LDAIYGHFV
-371 STIDTISGVA
+371 STIDTISGVS
-381 LRKTPLLRTSQ
+381 LRKTALLRTSQ
-392 YTQVAKAPSLLSFSS
+392 YTQLTKAPALLSFSS

-420 VQTAAYLVEGK
+420 VQTTAYVVEGK
-431 FESAYNNLTQDT
+431 FESAFKNLTQDT
-443 NFVASSDKESAILV
+443 SFVAKGNSESAIIV
-457 VGDGDVALNGVDYQS
+457 VGDGDVAINGIDYQS
-472 QQALPLGFD
+472 QQSLPLGFD
-481 PFMKNTFANKDFLL
+481 PFMKTTFANKDFLL

-520 DKAKIQADG
+520 DKAQIQADG
-529 TFYQVINIAVPLLFA
+529 AFYQVINIAVPLLFA
-544 TLLSLGVVFYR
+544 TLLSLAVVFYR

>member
-1 MLFLFTTYMKTHLK
+1 MKSLK
-15 RFSAYY
+15 RFGAYY
-21 LIGIGVLLM
+21 ILGIGLLLV
-30 ALSPYV
+30 AISPFV

-43 EDGKYTLSESSEII
+43 EEGKFTLSESSEII
-57 LNSIDAPLLVQVYL
+57 LNSIDAPLTVEVYL

-78 GFKRLQKETLDLLAD
+78 GFKRLKKETLDLLSD
-93 MQSSASAK
+93 MQASSSAK
-101 MEVQVIDVYDEYP
+101 IEVKLIDVYDEYP
-114 TEEARASLTQQLDSL
+114 SEEARAQLTRQLDSL
-129 GIPPTNLVHQENGKQ
+129 GIPPTNLVHKDNGKQ

-162 GVLLLKGNKLAG
+162 GVLLLKGNKLAS
-174 PEEIINQSVEGL
+174 PEQIINQSIEGL
-186 EYEIV
+186 EFEIV
-191 QGIQTLLPQ
+191 QAIQSLLPQ

-218 QIDLVNSLK
+218 QIDLINSLK

-244 GLDAICVLNPT
+244 GLDAICVLQPT

-371 STIDTISGVA
+371 SSIDTISGVA
-381 LRKTPLLRTSQ
+381 TRKTPLLRTSP

-407 AGKDFDPAAYNAG
+407 AGKDFDPEAYKAG
-420 VQTAAYLVEGK
+420 VQTAAYLVEGT
-431 FESAYNNLTQDT
+431 FETAFPYGTEDT
-443 NFVASSDKESAILV
+443 NFVAKGTEESAIIV
-457 VGDGDVALNGVDYQS
+457 VGDGDVAVNGVDYQS

-481 PFMKNTFANKDFLL
+481 PFLKNTFANKDFLL
-495 NAFTYLIE
+495 NAFSYLID

-520 DKAKIQADG
+520 DKAKIQSDG
-529 TFYQVINIAVPLLFA
+529 TFYQVINIVVPLLFA
-544 TLLSLGVVFYR
+544 TLISLAVVFYR
-555 KRKYNR
+555 KRKFNR

>member
-1 MLFLFTTYMKTHLK
+1 ML
-15 RFSAYY
+15 
-21 LIGIGVLLM
+21 LIAV
-30 ALSPYV
+30 SPYV

-43 EDGKYTLSESSEII
+43 EDGKYTLSESSEIV
-57 LNSIDAPLLVQVYL
+57 LNSIDSPILVQVYL

-78 GFKRLQKETLDLLAD
+78 GFKRLKKETLDLLAD
-93 MQSSASAK
+93 IKSVSSANI
-101 MEVQVIDVYDEYP
+101 EVQLIDVYDEYP
-114 TEEARASLTQQLDSL
+114 TEEARATLTRQLDSL
-129 GIPPTNLVHQENGKQ
+129 GIPPTNLVHKENGKQ

-149 FPGLVISKGALKT
+149 FPGVVISKGALKT
-162 GVLLLKGNKLAG
+162 GVLLLKGNKLAS
-174 PEEIINQSVEGL
+174 PDQIINQSIEGL
-186 EYEIV
+186 EYEII

-211 SSTPAIA
+211 SSTSAIA
-218 QIDLVNSLK
+218 QIDLINALK

-255 REFSESDAYKI
+255 REFSESDTYKM

-313 NANLVKDAQLSGMIP
+313 NANVVKDAQLSGMIP

-346 SFPLLNGN
+346 AFPLLNGN
-354 PKNLITKN
+354 PTNLITKN
-362 LDAVYGRFV
+362 LDAVYGHFV
-371 STIDTISGVA
+371 STIDTISGVS
-381 LRKTPLLRTSQ
+381 LRKTALLRTSQ
-392 YTQVAKAPSLLSFSS
+392 YTQLSKAPALLSFSS

-420 VQTAAYLVEGK
+420 VQTTAYVVEGK
-431 FESAYNNLTQDT
+431 FESAFKNLTQDT
-443 NFVASSDKESAILV
+443 SFVANSSNESAIIV
-457 VGDGDVALNGVDYQS
+457 VGDGDVAINGIDYQS

-481 PFMKNTFANKDFLL
+481 PFMKTTFANKDFLL

-520 DKAKIQADG
+520 DKAKIQANG

-544 TLLSLGVVFYR
+544 TLLSLAVVFYR

>member
-1 MLFLFTTYMKTHLK
+1 MKSLK
-15 RFSAYY
+15 RFGAYY
-21 LIGIGVLLM
+21 ILGIGLLLV
-30 ALSPYV
+30 AISPFV

-43 EDGKYTLSESSEII
+43 EEGKFTLSESSEVI
-57 LNSIDAPLLVQVYL
+57 LNSIDAPLTVEVYL

-78 GFKRLQKETLDLLAD
+78 GFKRLKKETLDLLSD
-93 MQSSASAK
+93 MQASSSAK
-101 MEVQVIDVYDEYP
+101 IEVKLIDVYDEYP
-114 TEEARASLTQQLDSL
+114 SEEARAQLTRQLDSL
-129 GIPPTNLVHQENGKQ
+129 GIPPTNLVHKDNGKQ

-162 GVLLLKGNKLAG
+162 GVLLLKGNKLAS
-174 PEEIINQSVEGL
+174 PEQIINQSIEGL
-186 EYEIV
+186 EFEIV
-191 QGIQTLLPQ
+191 QAIQSLLPQ

-211 SSTPAIA
+211 SSTSAIA
-218 QIDLVNSLK
+218 QIDLINSLK

-244 GLDAICVLNPT
+244 GLDAICVLQPT

-371 STIDTISGVA
+371 SSIDTISGVA
-381 LRKTPLLRTSQ
+381 TRKTPLLRTSP

-407 AGKDFDPAAYNAG
+407 AGKDFDPEAYKAG
-420 VQTAAYLVEGK
+420 VQTAAYLVEGT
-431 FESAYNNLTQDT
+431 FETAFPYGTEDT
-443 NFVASSDKESAILV
+443 NFVAKGTEESAIIV
-457 VGDGDVALNGVDYQS
+457 VGDGDVAVNGVDYQS

-481 PFMKNTFANKDFLL
+481 PFLKNTFANKDFLL
-495 NAFTYLIE
+495 NAFSYLID

-520 DKAKIQADG
+520 DKAKIQSDG
-529 TFYQVINIAVPLLFA
+529 TFYQVINIVVPLLFA
-544 TLLSLGVVFYR
+544 TLISLAVVFYR
-555 KRKYNR
+555 KRKFNR

>member
-1 MLFLFTTYMKTHLK
+1 
-15 RFSAYY
+15 
-21 LIGIGVLLM
+21 M

-43 EDGKYTLSESSEII
+43 EEGKYTLSESSELI
-57 LNSIDAPLLVQVYL
+57 LASIDAPIRIQVYL

-78 GFKRLQKETLDLLAD
+78 GFKRLQKETLDLLSD
-93 MQSSASAK
+93 MQSSAGAK
-101 MEVQVIDVYDEYP
+101 IDVELIDVYDEYP
-114 TEEARASLTQQLDSL
+114 TEEARAELTRRLDSL
-129 GIPPTNLVHQENGKQ
+129 GIPPTNLVHKDNGKQ
-144 VQQLV
+144 VQQVV
-149 FPGLVISKGALKT
+149 FPGILISKGALTT
-162 GVLLLKGNKLAG
+162 GVLLLKGNKLAS
-174 PEEIINQSVEGL
+174 PEEIINQSIEGL
-186 EYEIV
+186 EFEIV
-191 QGIQTLLPQ
+191 QAIQQLLPQ

-211 SSTPAIA
+211 SSTSAVA
-218 QIDLVNSLK
+218 QIDLVHSLQ

-354 PKNLITKN
+354 PQHLITKN
-362 LDAVYGRFV
+362 LDAIYGRFV
-371 STIDTISGVA
+371 STIDTISGVH
-381 LRKTPLLRTSQ
+381 LRKMPLLRTSP

-407 AGKDFDPAAYNAG
+407 AGKDFDPAAYQAG

-431 FESAYNNLTQDT
+431 FHSAFLHLTQDT
-443 NFVASSDKESAILV
+443 SFVATGKTESAIIV
-457 VGDGDVALNGVDYQS
+457 VSDGDIALNGVDYAS
-472 QQALPLGFD
+472 RQALPLGFD

-529 TFYQVINIAVPLLFA
+529 TFYQVINIALPLLLA
-544 TLLSLGVVFYR
+544 TLLSLSVVFYR
-555 KRKYNR
+555 KHKYNR